1 MKCNVLVHYWNSSK
15 YFVLTVWLLEPF
27 SCCFVPGDLVKLAMH
42 WTFSYR
48 HLLLW
53 NISFPHHE
61 WKGVK
66 SHETVKPLTFIR
78 NVYITCHVK
87 ISNRCI
93 KKFYNYK
100 QTCFLF
106 WISKWVVTFCES
118 FMVQSIPSKCNLREF
133 FFKRFEVCFSQ
144 IWRFLNKCKLGTG
157 DWKMVW
163 IHLQKVMI
171 QMRFHIKL
179 ANQVKKSWKL

>member
-53 NISFPHHE
+53 NISFPHHK

-106 WISKWVVTFCES
+106 WISKWVVPFCES

-133 FFKRFEVCFSQ
+133 FKD
-144 IWRFLNKCKLGTG
+144 LKCVLVKSDGSWISVNLGREIERWSEFIYRKL
-157 DWKMVW
+157 WY
-163 IHLQKVMI
+163 
-171 QMRFHIKL
+171 
-179 ANQVKKSWKL
+179 KSSSI

>member
-133 FFKRFEVCFSQ
+133 FFFKD
-144 IWRFLNKCKLGTG
+144 LKCVLVKSDGSWISVNLGREIERWSEFIYRKL
-157 DWKMVW
+157 WYKW
-163 IHLQKVMI
+163 SSI
-171 QMRFHIKL
+171 
-179 ANQVKKSWKL
+179 

>member
-53 NISFPHHE
+53 NISFPHHK

-100 QTCFLF
+100 QTSFYFEFQNELWHSVNHSWFKVFLASV
-106 WISKWVVTFCES
+106 ISG
-118 FMVQSIPSKCNLREF
+118 NF
-133 FFKRFEVCFSQ
+133 FFKD
-144 IWRFLNKCKLGTG
+144 LKCVLVKSDGSWISVNLGREIERWSEFIYRKL
-157 DWKMVW
+157 WYKW
-163 IHLQKVMI
+163 SSI
-171 QMRFHIKL
+171 
-179 ANQVKKSWKL
+179 

>member
-106 WISKWVVTFCES
+106 WTSKWIVAFCES
-118 FMVQSIPSKCNLREF
+118 FMVQSIRKCNLGEF
-133 FFKRFEVCFSQ
+133 FKDLKECVVVKSDGSWMCV
-144 IWRFLNKCKLGTG
+144 NLGQEK
-157 DWKMVW
+157 WKMVW
-163 IHLQKVMI
+163 MHLQKVMI
-171 QMRFHIKL
+171 QMKFHMKL

>member
-53 NISFPHHE
+53 NISFPHHK

-106 WISKWVVTFCES
+106 WISKWVVAFCES
-118 FMVQSIPSKCNLREF
+118 SWFKVFLASVISGNF
-133 FFKRFEVCFSQ
+133 FFKD
-144 IWRFLNKCKLGTG
+144 LKCVLVKSDGSWISVNLGREIERWSEFIYRKL
-157 DWKMVW
+157 WY
-163 IHLQKVMI
+163 
-171 QMRFHIKL
+171 
-179 ANQVKKSWKL
+179 KSSSI

>member
-133 FFKRFEVCFSQ
+133 FFKD
-144 IWRFLNKCKLGTG
+144 LKCVSVKSDGSWISVNLGREIERWSEFIYRKL
-157 DWKMVW
+157 WY
-163 IHLQKVMI
+163 
-171 QMRFHIKL
+171 
-179 ANQVKKSWKL
+179 KSSSI

>member
-133 FFKRFEVCFSQ
+133 FFFKD
-144 IWRFLNKCKLGTG
+144 LKCVLVKSDGSWISVNLGREIERWCEFIYRKL
-157 DWKMVW
+157 WYKW
-163 IHLQKVMI
+163 SSI
-171 QMRFHIKL
+171 
-179 ANQVKKSWKL
+179 

>member
-106 WISKWVVTFCES
+106 WISKWVVAFCES
-118 FMVQSIPSKCNLREF
+118 FMVQSIPSKCNLGEF
-133 FFKRFEVCFSQ
+133 FFFKD
-144 IWRFLNKCKLGTG
+144 LKCVLVKSDGSWISVNLGRKIERWSEFIYRKL
-157 DWKMVW
+157 WYKW
-163 IHLQKVMI
+163 SSI
-171 QMRFHIKL
+171 
-179 ANQVKKSWKL
+179 

>member
-118 FMVQSIPSKCNLREF
+118 FMVQSIPSKCNLGGIF
-133 FFKRFEVCFSQ
+133 FFKD
-144 IWRFLNKCKLGTG
+144 LKCILVKSDGSWISVNLGREIERWCEFIYRKL
-157 DWKMVW
+157 WYKW
-163 IHLQKVMI
+163 SSI
-171 QMRFHIKL
+171 
-179 ANQVKKSWKL
+179 

>member
-118 FMVQSIPSKCNLREF
+118 FVVQSIPSKCNLGRIF
-133 FFKRFEVCFSQ
+133 FFKD
-144 IWRFLNKCKLGTG
+144 LKCVLVKSDGSWISVNLGREIERWSEFIYRKL
-157 DWKMVW
+157 WYKW
-163 IHLQKVMI
+163 SSI
-171 QMRFHIKL
+171 
-179 ANQVKKSWKL
+179 